1 MVLAAVLPVRFAEL
15 AKLGRGH
22 VTAEGCL
29 ECPWHR
35 ARYDVRDGTM
45 VSGPKGRVF
54 GFTPYSRAV
63 EAVGSRLKLWTHP
76 VAVRDGASW
85 LLAE

>member
-1 MVLAAVLPVRFAEL
+1 
-15 AKLGRGH
+15 
-22 VTAEGCL
+22 
-29 ECPWHR
+29 
-35 ARYDVRDGTM
+35 M